1 MGRAAGALLVA
12 VVIAGAGAPA
22 CVTTAEG
29 EKMRADIADLRAK
42 LDQIDKRDKEYKEQ
56 VAKLRVVLDQATK
69 LLTRNSADVGAKAAK
84 AEQDIAALQGRI
96 EELSHTID
104 QQSRTTADSQNR
116 LETRLAALEQTQ
128 NKIVDKVA
136 PTMPD
141 DKEQVVRLRTVLD
154 QATKLLTRNSADV
167 GAKAAK
173 AEQHIAALQGRLEE
187 MSHAIELAN
196 RQATDER
203 TRLDARVAA
212 MEATQSK
219 IVDKVAPA
227 MHEDKDQLWQ
237 QAAQR
242 LASGQRDDGRRF
254 YRVFIQR
261 FPQDPRAPQAY
272 LAIGMSFVQEGK
284 HPNAANEFRN
294 VLTNYASSPEVPEAM
309 WQLSLAFVQL
319 KWCTDAKAQR
329 TDLAK
334 RYPKSPR
341 ANDAKGELKTI
352 AKLPKNSCTS

>member
-1 MGRAAGALLVA
+1 LCAVGRAAAALLLA
-12 VVIAGAGAPA
+12 TVVVGAGAPA
-22 CVTTAEG
+22 CVTTSEG

-96 EELSHTID
+96 EELSHTIE
-104 QQSRTTADSQNR
+104 QQSRASADTQNR

-141 DKEQVVRLRTVLD
+141 DKEQ
-154 QATKLLTRNSADV
+154 
-167 GAKAAK
+167 
-173 AEQHIAALQGRLEE
+173 
-187 MSHAIELAN
+187 
-196 RQATDER
+196 
-203 TRLDARVAA
+203 
-212 MEATQSK
+212 
-219 IVDKVAPA
+219 
-227 MHEDKDQLWQ
+227 LWQ

-242 LASGQRDDGRRF
+242 LATGQRDDGRRF

-261 FPQDPRAPQAY
+261 FPADPRAAQA
-272 LAIGMSFVQEGK
+272 FVQESK
-284 HPNAANEFRN
+284 FPNAAAEFQK
-294 VLTNYASSPEVPEAM
+294 VLTVYPSAPEVPEAM

-319 KWCTDAKAQR
+319 HFCTDAR
-329 TDLAK
+329 SLLGDLVK

-341 ANDAKGELKTI
+341 ANDARAELKSI
-352 AKLPKNSCTS
+352 AKLPKSSCTS